1 MKVTGFMT
9 PAAKVISALPED
21 SVRRVM
27 DLMLNHN
34 ISAVVV
40 VKYEYKRTDDDS
52 MDETLLMRPLGI
64 ITKSDLL
71 LAYHEPGININH
83 PCRVIMSE
91 HLTTCSP
98 NMDRDEVA
106 AIMEE
111 GKNHHALVVDE
122 SGYFQ
127 GLVSSWDITVQCAK
141 DHRAWPWIRSEDGK
155 FHDPIHRHGEKPLA
169 TAHHPDSPKSPSSG
183 NKNLPDDIRNQ
194 ADCSFRAEMEH
205 AGIFHPVL

>member
-1 MKVTGFMT
+1 MKVAGFMT
-9 PAAKVISALPED
+9 PAAKVVTALPED
-21 SVRRVM
+21 SIRRVM
-27 DLMLNHN
+27 DLMLQHN

-52 MDETLLMRPLGI
+52 PDETLFMIPLGI

-83 PCRVIMSE
+83 PCRVIMSD

-98 NMDRDEVA
+98 NMDRDEAA
-106 AIMEE
+106 AILESS
-111 GKNHHALVVDE
+111 KNHHAIVMDD

-127 GLVSSWDITVQCAK
+127 GLVSSWDITAECAK

-155 FHDPIHRHGEKPLA
+155 FHDPQHRHVEKPST
-169 TAHHPDSPKSPSSG
+169 TAHHPDSPKSPDSG
-183 NKNLPDDIRNQ
+183 NNIPP
-194 ADCSFRAEMEH
+194 ADCSFRAQMEQ

>member
-1 MKVTGFMT
+1 MKVAGFMT
-9 PAAKVISALPED
+9 PVAKVITAVPED

-27 DLMLNHN
+27 DLMLKHN

-52 MDETLLMRPLGI
+52 IDETLFIRPLGI

-71 LAYHEPGININH
+71 LAYHEPEININH

-106 AIMEE
+106 AIMESS
-111 GKNHHALVVDE
+111 KNHHAIVIDE

-127 GLVSSWDITVQCAK
+127 GIVSSWDITVQCAK
-141 DHRAWPWIRSEDGK
+141 DHQD
-155 FHDPIHRHGEKPLA
+155 GEKSS
-169 TAHHPDSPKSPSSG
+169 TTMGQTDSPSSPSRLSG
-183 NKNLPDDIRNQ
+183 YDITRPVDLRDQ
-194 ADCSFRAEMEH
+194 ADCSFRAQMEH
-205 AGIFHPVL
+205 AGVFHSVL